1 MINSVAK
8 AQLLLLPLRYLNIV
22 MSVLTNML
30 RVKCVTDDYKNVM
43 LF

>member
-1 MINSVAK
+1 MINSVATSLTTALTFK
-8 AQLLLLPLRYLNIV
+8 RTDV
-22 MSVLTNML
+22 GVTNML